1 MDLRSDIASGWFG
14 RAVGAA
20 AVVALAAC
28 GTEPGT
34 EAGAMQEGEEAA
46 SSSSS
51 EPFSLTSGAFVE
63 GAPIPERFTG
73 DGDDVSPPLQ
83 WSGAPDGTRSF
94 ALAVVDPDVPWGQ
107 EVPEFGEMPP
117 PGTQPADLFIHW
129 IVADIPSTT
138 TSLPAGASGGNLPS
152 AARELR
158 TSFALFGAP
167 ANQYGGPAP
176 PPGTKAHAYRFVLYA
191 LDVESLEGL
200 TDESDYAAFTE
211 AMAGHVLAT
220 ATLTGYYGR

>member
-1 MDLRSDIASGWFG
+1 MDLRSDITSGWFG

-34 EAGAMQEGEEAA
+34 GAGAMQEEAP
-46 SSSSS
+46 SSSASA
-51 EPFSLTSGAFVE
+51 PFALTSDAFVE
-63 GAPIPERFTG
+63 GAPIPERYTG
-73 DGDDVSPPLQ
+73 DGDDVSPPLE
-83 WSGAPDGTRSF
+83 WSGAPEGTRSF
-94 ALAVVDPDVPWGQ
+94 ALAVVDPDVPWGE
-107 EVPEFGEMPP
+107 EVPEYGEMPP

-129 IVADIPSTT
+129 IVADIPATT
-138 TSLPAGASGGNLPS
+138 TSLPEGASGDLPS
-152 AARELR
+152 GARELQ

-211 AMAGHVLAT
+211 ALAGNVLAT
-220 ATLTGYYGR
+220 TTLTGYYGR